1 MLYSK
6 QAARLCFGIPRSGK
20 WPGVRTQFLKLNPFC
35 AACGS
40 PEKVEVHHVIPYHLD
55 RSKELD
61 FENMITLCMGSGRCH
76 FVHGHLLSWKS
87 HNKDVR
93 MDSIRYY
100 KKIEIRP

>member
-1 MLYSK
+1 MLHSK

-20 WPGVRTQFLKLNPFC
+20 WPGVRTQYLKINPFC

-40 PEKVEVHHVIPYHLD
+40 TEKLEVHHVVPYHQD

-76 FVHGHLLSWKS
+76 FVHGHLLSWQS

-100 KKIEIRP
+100 KKIETRP